1 MAENSKIG
9 WTTHTHN
16 PWIGCIKRSPAC
28 QFCYADAMVS
38 RFGGDFAGVRKVT
51 SENNWKQPLKWNREA
66 EQFTSWSNWVRP
78 RVFCASL
85 ADVFEDWQ
93 GPMLSHRKDS
103 DGTAFRYYHFEGGW
117 DEHRVSVNVSL
128 PPVTMDDVR
137 RRLFELIDATFN
149 LDYLLLTKRPENI
162 KSMWWGD
169 LVTGFRPKSRKNVW
183 LGTTVENQEYADK
196 RIPELLKC
204 RDLTPVLFLSV
215 EPMLGPV
222 DLRNI
227 QVPSVGYKEGP
238 DRSSDDLVDS
248 LSGEVCSG
256 ETGCVIAEDQPT
268 IDWVIVGCESGPKRR
283 KTELSWV
290 RSLRDQCQAAG
301 TAFFVKQLEVDGK
314 VTDNIEDFPED
325 LRIQEFPNATH
336 STTSKQASPRST

>member
-1 MAENSKIG
+1 
-9 WTTHTHN
+9 
-16 PWIGCIKRSPAC
+16 
-28 QFCYADAMVS
+28 
-38 RFGGDFAGVRKVT
+38 
-51 SENNWKQPLKWNREA
+51 
-66 EQFTSWSNWVRP
+66 
-78 RVFCASL
+78 
-85 ADVFEDWQ
+85 
-93 GPMLSHRKDS
+93 
-103 DGTAFRYYHFEGGW
+103 
-117 DEHRVSVNVSL
+117 
-128 PPVTMDDVR
+128 
-137 RRLFELIDATFN
+137 
-149 LDYLLLTKRPENI
+149 LLLTKRPENI